1 MEDKKG
7 RQVSGEAGRSPFLQA
22 AIASYEEMLQND
34 PELVEQ
40 LKQLSIERG
49 KTPDSPGLQNQN

>member
-1 MEDKKG
+1 MKGKEG
-7 RQVSGEAGRSPFLQA
+7 RQISGEAGQSPFLQA
-22 AIASYEEMLQND
+22 AIASYEEMLQNA

-49 KTPDSPGLQNQN
+49 KTPDPPR

>member
-1 MEDKKG
+1 MKDKKG
-7 RQVSGEAGRSPFLQA
+7 RDVSGEADQSPFLRA

-40 LKQLSIERG
+40 LKQLSIQRG
-49 KTPDSPGLQNQN
+49 KTPDSPG